1 MTVVDIRKECAMKCC
16 SFVKSSIGQK
26 AIVAITG
33 LFMIFFV
40 IVHLLG
46 NLEIYSGP
54 DHINAYSH
62 FLKSIPKYVWAF
74 RIALIVAVILHIA
87 VTIKLTIKNRTL
99 KPQKYAVTSNRKATI
114 NSRFMMYSG
123 LTVLV
128 FIIYHLMHYT
138 FGLADP
144 SIAHFVDKEGRHHV
158 YNMMV
163 MGFSHPV
170 VSGFYLL
177 AQVLL
182 AFHLSHGV
190 SSAARTLG
198 YADGPT
204 YEIIRRLGTAFAVV
218 VGMLYSSIPVAVML
232 GFLPLDV

>member
-1 MTVVDIRKECAMKCC
+1 MKCC
-16 SFVKSSIGQK
+16 NFLTSSIGQK
-26 AIVAITG
+26 AIVAATG

-54 DHINAYSH
+54 DHLNAYSS

-74 RIALIVAVILHIA
+74 RIALLVAVILHIW
-87 VTIKLTIKNRTL
+87 VTIKLTIKNRRL
-99 KPQKYAVTSNRKATI
+99 KQKYAVTNNRKATL
-114 NSRFMMYSG
+114 NSRFMMVSG
-123 LTVLV
+123 VTVLV

-138 FGLADP
+138 FGVADP

-163 MGFSHPV
+163 MGFSHPL
-170 VSGFYLL
+170 VSGFYIL
-177 AQVLL
+177 AQALL
-182 AFHLSHGV
+182 AFHLSHGI

-204 YEIIRRLGTAFAVV
+204 YETIRRIGTAFAVLI
-218 VGMLYSSIPVAVML
+218 GTLYSSIPVAVML